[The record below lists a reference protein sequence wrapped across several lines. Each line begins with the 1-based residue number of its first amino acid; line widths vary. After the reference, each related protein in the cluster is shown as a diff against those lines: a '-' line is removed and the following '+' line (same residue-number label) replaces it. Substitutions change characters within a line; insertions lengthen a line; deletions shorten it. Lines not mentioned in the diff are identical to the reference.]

1 MTIDPTVIAELCRKH
16 GITRLHA
23 FGSYARGDFREG
35 SDLDLLVEFDRAL
48 GLIEFTGVA
57 LDFEDRLGMPVDL
70 VTEGGLTPRVRA
82 RILPD
87 LRPLYDRAA

>member
-1 MTIDPTVIAELCRKH
+1 
-16 GITRLHA
+16 
-23 FGSYARGDFREG
+23 
-35 SDLDLLVEFDRAL
+35 VEFDHPL